1 MDSSAKSE
9 TSPKPKTTEAQRE
22 ASKKSYAKNQDDQR
36 AKKLQYKHDHI
47 DSIREQQNL
56 RYQQIK
62 NQLQLKRLSHTVFSE
77 KFTDEQRNQ
86 LLEELNQW
94 KNNKFKIEFII
105 RKINILDLNKREHI
119 AKILLAYEIDV
130 KQTNN
135 GVYCMMDALPDEL
148 INTIYDYLLVNLK

>member
-1 MDSSAKSE
+1 METKSDPVKKRGRPRKINKQESESELDSSAKSE

-62 NQLQLKRLSHTVFSE
+62 NQHQLKRLSHTVFSE

-94 KNNKFKIEFII
+94 KI
-105 RKINILDLNKREHI
+105 
-119 AKILLAYEIDV
+119 
-130 KQTNN
+130 TNS
-135 GVYCMMDALPDEL
+135 
-148 INTIYDYLLVNLK
+148 K

>member
-1 MDSSAKSE
+1 METKSDPVKKRGRPRKINKQESESELDSSAKSE

-47 DSIREQQNL
+47 DAIREQQNL

-77 KFTDEQRNQ
+77 KFTDEQRIQ

-94 KNNKFKIEFII
+94 KI
-105 RKINILDLNKREHI
+105 
-119 AKILLAYEIDV
+119 
-130 KQTNN
+130 TNS
-135 GVYCMMDALPDEL
+135 
-148 INTIYDYLLVNLK
+148 K

>member
-1 MDSSAKSE
+1 METKSDPVKKRGRPRKNKQESESELDSSAKSE

-47 DSIREQQNL
+47 DSIREQQNP

-77 KFTDEQRNQ
+77 KFTDEQRIQ

-94 KNNKFKIEFII
+94 KI
-105 RKINILDLNKREHI
+105 
-119 AKILLAYEIDV
+119 
-130 KQTNN
+130 TNS
-135 GVYCMMDALPDEL
+135 
-148 INTIYDYLLVNLK
+148 K

>member
-1 MDSSAKSE
+1 METKSDPVKKRGRPRKINKQESESELDSSAKSE

-36 AKKLQYKHDHI
+36 AKNLQYKHNHI

-77 KFTDEQRNQ
+77 KFTDEQRIQ

-94 KNNKFKIEFII
+94 KI
-105 RKINILDLNKREHI
+105 
-119 AKILLAYEIDV
+119 
-130 KQTNN
+130 TNS
-135 GVYCMMDALPDEL
+135 
-148 INTIYDYLLVNLK
+148 K

>member
-1 MDSSAKSE
+1 METKSDPVKKRGRPRKINKQESESELDSSAKSE

-77 KFTDEQRNQ
+77 KFTDEQRIQ

-94 KNNKFKIEFII
+94 KI
-105 RKINILDLNKREHI
+105 
-119 AKILLAYEIDV
+119 
-130 KQTNN
+130 TNS
-135 GVYCMMDALPDEL
+135 
-148 INTIYDYLLVNLK
+148 K

>member
-1 MDSSAKSE
+1 METKSDPVKKRGRPRKINKQESESELDSSAKSE

-77 KFTDEQRNQ
+77 KFTDEQRIQ
-86 LLEELNQW
+86 LLEDLNQW
-94 KNNKFKIEFII
+94 KI
-105 RKINILDLNKREHI
+105 
-119 AKILLAYEIDV
+119 
-130 KQTNN
+130 TNS
-135 GVYCMMDALPDEL
+135 
-148 INTIYDYLLVNLK
+148 K

>member
-1 MDSSAKSE
+1 METKSDPVKKRGRPRKINKQESESELDSSAKSE

-94 KNNKFKIEFII
+94 KI
-105 RKINILDLNKREHI
+105 
-119 AKILLAYEIDV
+119 
-130 KQTNN
+130 TNS
-135 GVYCMMDALPDEL
+135 
-148 INTIYDYLLVNLK
+148 K